1 MQFVTE
7 ISDLRKILSA
17 WRRAD
22 DVIAFVPTM
31 GNIHKGHLSLIDEAH
46 KRADRIVS
54 SIFVNPMQF
63 DRPDD
68 FGRYPR
74 TLEEDSSQLQDA
86 GVDLLFCPSAEAIY
100 PRGDKN
106 SSFVDVPGITD
117 ILCGSH
123 RPGHFR
129 GMATV
134 VCKLFNLVQPELAVF
149 GEKDYQQLLVVRRMT
164 EDLNLPV
171 EVVGAMTARESNGL
185 AMSSRNNYLSDD
197 ERQQAS
203 LIFQLMNET
212 AKRIIDG
219 SKNYQEL
226 EADAKKTLVNEGFVP
241 DYYSILTMGD
251 LSVPSDLDDPI
262 NLVIL
267 VAAQLGNAR
276 LIDNLPLS
284 QCLNVNNAQTSK
296 VG

>member
-7 ISDLRKILSA
+7 ISDLRKVLSA
-17 WRRAD
+17 WRRAE

-117 ILCGSH
+117 ILCGAH
-123 RPGHFR
+123 RPGHFK

-149 GEKDYQQLLVVRRMT
+149 GEKDYQQLLIVRRMVD
-164 EDLNLPV
+164 DLNLPV
-171 EVVGAMTARESNGL
+171 EIVGAATARETSGL

-197 ERQQAS
+197 EREQAA
-203 LIFQLMNET
+203 LIFQLMGET
-212 AKRIIDG
+212 AKSIVSG
-219 SKNYQEL
+219 SRDYQGL
-226 EADAKKTLVNEGFVP
+226 EDKAKQTLTDEGFVP
-241 DYYSILTMGD
+241 DYYSILTMGN
-251 LSVPSDLDDPI
+251 LSQPIELDEPA

-267 VAAQLGNAR
+267 VAAQFGNAR
-276 LIDNLPLS
+276 LIDNLPIL
-284 QCLNVNNAQTSK
+284 QHLDFTRVQASK
-296 VG
+296 AS

>member
-7 ISDLRKILSA
+7 ISDLRKVLSA
-17 WRRAD
+17 WRRAE

-31 GNIHKGHLSLIDEAH
+31 GNIHKGHLSLIDEAQ

-74 TLEEDSSQLQDA
+74 TLEEDRNQLQDA

-117 ILCGSH
+117 ILCGTH
-123 RPGHFR
+123 RPGHFK

-149 GEKDYQQLLVVRRMT
+149 GEKDYQQLLIVRRMV

-171 EVVGAMTARESNGL
+171 EIVGAATAREASGL

-197 ERQQAS
+197 EREQAA
-203 LIFQLMNET
+203 LIFRLLVET
-212 AKRIIDG
+212 AKSIASG
-219 SKNYQEL
+219 SRDYQGL
-226 EADAKKTLVNEGFVP
+226 EEKARQTLTDEGFVP
-241 DYYSILTMGD
+241 DYYSILTMGN
-251 LSVPSDLDDPI
+251 LSQPTELDEPA

-267 VAAQLGNAR
+267 VAAQFGKAR
-276 LIDNLPLS
+276 LIDNLPIL
-284 QCLNVNNAQTSK
+284 QHLDFTRVQPSK
-296 VG
+296 VS